1 MSRLARFRHVLS
13 GVVATALSFFFV
25 SQSHAAEAVDAQLVL
40 AVDVSLSMSPA
51 ELQKQ
56 RLGYAA
62 AFTGDRVIEAIA
74 AGKHHR
80 IAVTYFEWSGATLQ
94 RIVVPWMVVS
104 TRADAELFASQL
116 AAIPPAGGG
125 QTSISG
131 ALEFA
136 SGLFR
141 KSPYRSS
148 RKIIDISGDG
158 PNDHGGPVNHA
169 RDAAVRRGIV
179 INGLPMM
186 IRPGRPV
193 NHRYEMA
200 DLDQYYARCVIGGTG
215 SFMMPVN
222 SWSQF
227 PTVLQ
232 RKLVLELTERTSG
245 VWRTEAGSNGLP
257 VVPAAGAVRAPFDC
271 LIGERLWLER
281 PWKPWDHLN
290 VWNPWVWGPH

>member
-1 MSRLARFRHVLS
+1 MSRLARARHVLS
-13 GVVATALSFFFV
+13 GVVAAALSLFFV
-25 SQSHAAEAVDAQLVL
+25 FQSHAAEAVDVELVL

-74 AGKHHR
+74 AGKHRR
-80 IAVTYFEWSGATLQ
+80 IAVTYFEWSGATMQ
-94 RIVVPWMVVS
+94 RVVVPWMVVS
-104 TRADAELFASQL
+104 SRADAQHFASQL
-116 AAIPPAGGG
+116 AAIPPAGGER
-125 QTSISG
+125 TSISG
-131 ALEFA
+131 ALEYA

-141 KSPYRSS
+141 KSPYRAP

-158 PNDHGGPVNHA
+158 PNDHGAPVNRA

-186 IRPGRPV
+186 IRGRSI

-200 DLDQYYARCVIGGTG
+200 DLDQYYAGCVIGGTG

-227 PTVLQ
+227 PAVLQ
-232 RKLVLELTERTSG
+232 RKLVLELRERTSG
-245 VWRTEAGSNGLP
+245 VWRAEANGEGLP
-257 VVPAAGAVRAPFDC
+257 VVPVAAAVRAPVDC
-271 LIGERLWLER
+271 MIGERLWLER
-281 PWKPWDHLN
+281 PWKPWDHLH